1 MLFNSIAF
9 LLFFPIVC
17 LIYFCIPA
25 SQVKVRNLLLLAASY
40 YFYMNWQPAYAL
52 LLLTSTVVTYLAALG
67 IDSFE
72 EQGKKRLCLVSSLV
86 LNLAILFLFKYY
98 NFLASN
104 VEYAL
109 QTSGLAIDL
118 PAFEF
123 LLPVG
128 ISFYTFQA
136 LGYSIDVYR
145 GTTKVER
152 DFPTYA
158 LFVSF
163 FPQLVAGPIERSNNL
178 LPQFKAR
185 HPFDYEQVMAGV
197 RLMVWGYFMKLVV
210 ADRCGLYVDSI
221 FNNVAMHN
229 GGSYL
234 VASLL
239 FPFQIYGDFAGYSL
253 IAIGVARILGFRLME
268 NFRRPYFA
276 CTVDE
281 FWHRWHISL
290 STWFKDY
297 VYIPLGGNRVG
308 RMRNYFNLLVT
319 FIVSGIW
326 HGANWTFFCWGTLH
340 GILLCIE
347 KALGVGKRS
356 YSGAAKLMHW
366 AVTFV
371 LVSLAWIFFR
381 ANNMA
386 DALTVIT
393 GIFTKAGIPDISF
406 AMFTDLCLAASAL
419 SLMFVKE
426 VSDEYNHRIQIAES
440 RHWMVRHAYIVAMI
454 AIVIL
459 FGVLGGDQFIYFQF

>member
-17 LIYFCIPA
+17 MLYFAIP
-25 SQVKVRNLLLLAASY
+25 SKQIKVRNLLLLIASY
-40 YFYMNWQPAYAL
+40 YFYMNWEPAYAL
-52 LLLTSTVVTYLAALG
+52 LLLTSTFVTYIAALG
-67 IDSFE
+67 IGYFE
-72 EQGKKRLCLVSSLV
+72 DNRKKKVCLIGSLV
-86 LNLAILFLFKYY
+86 LNLSILFLFKYY
-98 NFLASN
+98 NFLSSN
-104 VEYAL
+104 IEVAL
-109 QTSGLAIDL
+109 QTIGIGINIPKFGL
-118 PAFEF
+118 

-152 DFPTYA
+152 NFPTYA

-178 LPQFKAR
+178 LPQFKQQ
-185 HPFDYEQVMAGV
+185 HPFDYETVMAGI
-197 RLMVWGYFMKLVV
+197 RLMVWGFFMKLVL
-210 ADRCGLYVDSI
+210 ADRCGLYVDTI
-221 FNNVAMHN
+221 FNNVYMHN

-253 IAIGVARILGFRLME
+253 IAIGAARVLGFRLME
-268 NFRRPYFA
+268 NFHRPYFA
-276 CTVDE
+276 CTIGE

-308 RMRNYFNLLVT
+308 RLRNYFNLLVT
-319 FIVSGIW
+319 FVISGIW

-340 GILLCIE
+340 GILLCVE
-347 KALGVGKRS
+347 KALGIGKQKYNGVRQFF
-356 YSGAAKLMHW
+356 HW
-366 AVTFV
+366 MITFILVCFAWV
-371 LVSLAWIFFR
+371 LFR
-381 ANNMA
+381 ANNLSEAVTVIMGIFINPGTPKLEFA
-386 DALTVIT
+386 NFIAIGFALTVLLI
-393 GIFTKAGIPDISF
+393 
-406 AMFTDLCLAASAL
+406 
-419 SLMFVKE
+419 KE
-426 VSDEYNHRIQIAES
+426 LSDEYEWKIRVAES
-440 RHWMVRHAYIVAMI
+440 NSWLVCHIYLVLMIAYI
-454 AIVIL
+454 IL

>member
-52 LLLTSTVVTYLAALG
+52 LLLTSTAVTYLAALG

-276 CTVDE
+276 CTVGE

-366 AVTFV
+366 AVTFL

-440 RHWMVRHAYIVAMI
+440 RHWLVRHAYIVAMI